1 MRNTNMTATVYVN
14 GIIEE
19 AVRLSKDRKTRN
31 TQIKNICK
39 TYELKNKPCYVEITG
54 GDIRQ

>member
-1 MRNTNMTATVYVN
+1 MTATIYTN
-14 GIIEE
+14 GIITET
-19 AVRLSKDRKTRN
+19 VRLSKDRKKRN

-54 GDIRQ
+54 GDIKQ

>member
-1 MRNTNMTATVYVN
+1 MTATVFIN
-14 GIIEE
+14 NKIEE
-19 AVRLSKDRKTRN
+19 KIRLSKDRKKRN

-54 GDIRQ
+54 ADIRQ